1 MSEIY
6 PAGEWLIVVGGALY
20 CPLCR
25 RPLIEDMQ
33 LVANGKFCKCG
44 QCSLEV
50 DTTWEDYMGHFTIYA
65 KFKFLFS
72 QPRT

>member
-1 MSEIY
+1 MSRIY
-6 PAGEWLIVVGGALY
+6 PNGEWLTVVGGALY

-25 RPLIEDMQ
+25 RPIIEDMQ
-33 LVANGKFCKCG
+33 LVRNGKLCKCG

-50 DTTWEDYMGHFTIYA
+50 NTAWEDYMGCDAICA